1 MIIKQPTNRFV
12 FVFLCRIISS
22 SFSMYCSSVTQLSF
36 PSANSSAFFLHR
48 VWADENRS
56 IMAVFNYL
64 DTIIQ
69 QPTNWF
75 VFVFLCRIMYRRC
88 ESEEFFVIRNFKGVC
103 KLCSVLKNYSFC
115 FFITPTM
122 FIRTSDIFI
131 SYQKYQRQRSVSE
144 EFLYYTNQQFFEHH
158 RHPNECL
165 LVTCVNTCVNASFFT
180 PSRMNATRGFFCN
193 DL

>member
-1 MIIKQPTNRFV
+1 
-12 FVFLCRIISS
+12 
-22 SFSMYCSSVTQLSF
+22 
-36 PSANSSAFFLHR
+36 
-48 VWADENRS
+48 
-56 IMAVFNYL
+56 
-64 DTIIQ
+64 
-69 QPTNWF
+69 
-75 VFVFLCRIMYRRC
+75 MYRRC

-158 RHPNECL
+158 RHPNDFL

-180 PSRMNATRGFFCN
+180 PSRMFILWRPKILWSFVVPDGEGINVNCPNVWTNFDCLNLRLNCPKQGLLLWYN
-193 DL
+193 D